1 MKLQRAR
8 PIIDNE
14 ELEAAKRVLLSGN
27 YILGPELKEFES
39 QFAKYSG
46 ARYGVGVN
54 SGTSALVLALMAL
67 NLKKNDEVITAP
79 NSFVA
84 TGNAIVLAGAKPV
97 FVDIDPETYTMNP
110 DLLEK
115 AVTKN
120 TKAIIPVHL
129 FGHPADMDPI
139 IDTAKDRNITVIE
152 DAAQAHGS
160 EYKGRKIGSIGDV
173 TCFSFFPTKNM
184 TVGGDGGMILTDNEE
199 IHKKCFM
206 LRDAGRWDSKSRS
219 EIFGYNMRLNE
230 ISAAIGKEQLKKLDG
245 WNEKRR
251 QNAKIY
257 TKNLEGLVQLP
268 TEKEWAK
275 HIYHLY
281 VIRCK
286 KRDDLKKFLS
296 ENGIET
302 GIHYPIPIHLQPPF
316 MKLGFRHGLFPITE
330 RYANEILSLPMS
342 PVIKKE
348 EIEYTADKIREFH
361 SKSEKR

>member
-1 MKLQRAR
+1 MKVQRAR
-8 PIIDNE
+8 PIVGDE
-14 ELEAAKRVLLSGN
+14 EIEAAKRVLLSGM
-27 YILGPELKEFES
+27 YILGPELKDFENKFAS
-39 QFAKYSG
+39 YCKAKY
-46 ARYGVGVN
+46 AVGVN
-54 SGTSALVLALMAL
+54 SGTSALILTLMAL

-97 FVDIDPETYTMNP
+97 FVDIDPETYTINT
-110 DLLEK
+110 DLLER
-115 AVTKN
+115 AINKN

-129 FGHPADMDPI
+129 FGHPADMEPI
-139 IDTAKDRNITVIE
+139 IDIAKDKEITTIE
-152 DAAQAHGS
+152 DAAQAHGA
-160 EYKGRKIGSIGDV
+160 EYKGKLIGNIGDV

-184 TVGGDGGMILTDNEE
+184 TVGGDGGMILTKNEE
-199 IHKKCFM
+199 IYRKCFM

-251 QNAKIY
+251 QIARIY
-257 TKNLEGLVQLP
+257 TKNLQDIVKTP
-268 TEKEWAK
+268 VEKEWAK

-281 VIRCK
+281 VIRNNR
-286 KRDDLKKFLS
+286 RDELKKFLN

-316 MKLGFRHGLFPITE
+316 LKLGFKNGLFPITE
-330 RYANEILSLPMS
+330 RYANLILSLPMS
-342 PVIKKE
+342 PAMNKNDV
-348 EIEYTADKIREFH
+348 EYISSKIIEFH
-361 SKSEKR
+361 KK